1 MGTSQNPITFSL
13 QSSVSELDELSQK
26 IRAIG
31 EQWKLDKKTILQVNL
46 ALDEIFTNVVSYGI
60 QSDSSQCID
69 FSFVY
74 RDNEIE
80 IVICD
85 RGKPFDPTQA
95 AEPDIG
101 LPLDEQHIGGL
112 GIFLIRQYT
121 DTITY
126 ERVNGK
132 NILTLTK
139 KIQNA

>member
-13 QSSVSELDELSQK
+13 KNSLSELDDLSEK
-26 IRAIG
+26 IRKIG
-31 EQWKLDKKTILQVNL
+31 GQWQLDKKTVLQINL
-46 ALDEIFTNVVSYGI
+46 ALDEIFTNVVSYGN

-69 FSFVY
+69 FSFVC
-74 RDNEIE
+74 RENEIE

-101 LPLDEQHIGGL
+101 LPLDEQHVGGL

-121 DTITY
+121 DTISY
-126 ERVNGK
+126 KRVDGK

-139 KIQNA
+139 KI